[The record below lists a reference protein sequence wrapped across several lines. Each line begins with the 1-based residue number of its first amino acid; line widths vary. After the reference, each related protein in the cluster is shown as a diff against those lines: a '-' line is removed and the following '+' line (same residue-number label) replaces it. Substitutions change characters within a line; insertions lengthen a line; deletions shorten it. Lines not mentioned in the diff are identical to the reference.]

1 MSLRMGDLLDVE
13 KYLLI
18 ELAYFH
24 LPPELKNVVTPA
36 TPMPLDVYLDLIDQ
50 CSFSIFPA
58 FFNRA
63 ATGRA
68 FVRQRQ
74 GNLRR
79 VYAASDN
86 LGDVVVIGYANDNY
100 GPLGNTTDPLK
111 TSFVALAFADSQGN
125 GLTVFSGCEQVRFS
139 NLLLDWGGC
148 LVASLGINTRHHRKA
163 LAFYDQFMDGFAGER
178 NILGH
183 SKGGNLATY
192 VFINRL
198 DEPVSAYCVNAQPY
212 CWFVM
217 QDFQREALKSD
228 RFEYIVH
235 AKDPTRIASYVSY
248 ISRTAPL
255 NRYASQRNFFNV
267 HGLTEVNFD
276 DYGNLEG
283 ARVIRETT
291 SRLKTCLFRD
301 FSAEKRF
308 SHDECLQRLQARIG
322 NCSSAPRLFSTAMD
336 EMLLVTDAMAAILWL
351 RDQDA
356 DGGYIYPLIV
366 KSPQAEELY
375 KLRLFPGQGLA
386 ARCAFEGLPLYIKD
400 AEHNED
406 VLQGLEHAM
415 NTTISSEIILPLGLD
430 EAEVFGALELI
441 NKKKGIFSVED
452 FALASEM
459 TLAMLDVFQ
468 KTDQSFAAVRDFT
481 LLRVR
486 RGQERLFSIEK
497 HNYKEIDFVDA
508 AAKKDF
514 LRKITGE
521 NLKEGEVLIFNRR
534 KFLPSM
540 QARLKNL
547 RQQDY
552 GIICARPG
560 RRLLR
565 ETVGREMEI
574 ALRHSSNQG
583 DLAVQASRIA
593 ERVGL
598 ADRLATPVCQL
609 TEEEYL
615 LLEYGVVCC
624 RRPMLIILDLP
635 LAGNFSSNASESLC
649 RRLQQDCQNKTVT
662 AIVLRLGQ
670 EEMGSPIAKLR

>member
-1 MSLRMGDLLDVE
+1 MGDLLDVE

-24 LPPELKNVVTPA
+24 LPSQLKNAVTPK
-36 TPMPLDVYLDLIDQ
+36 TPMPLDIYLDLIDQ

-58 FFNRA
+58 FFNQTA
-63 ATGRA
+63 SGRS

-74 GNLRR
+74 GQLRR

-86 LGDVVVIGYANDNY
+86 LGDVVVIGYVNDNY
-100 GPLGNTTDPLK
+100 GPLGNTKDPLK
-111 TSFVALAFADSQGN
+111 TSFVALAFADSEGN
-125 GLTVFSGCEQVRFS
+125 GLTVFSGCEQVRLS

-163 LAFYDQFMDGFAGER
+163 LNFYDQFMGTLAGER

-198 DEPVSAYCVNAQPY
+198 EEPVSAYCVNAQPY

-217 QDFQREALKSD
+217 RDFQREALKSD

-235 AKDPTRIASYVSY
+235 AKDPTRIASYVPY

-283 ARVIRETT
+283 ARVIRETK
-291 SRLKTCLFRD
+291 SRIKTCLFRD
-301 FSAEKRF
+301 FAAEKRF
-308 SHDECLQRLQARIG
+308 NHDECLQRLQNRIG
-322 NCSSAPRLFSTAMD
+322 NCSSAPRLFSTAID
-336 EMLLVTDAMAAILWL
+336 EMLLVTDALAAILWL

-375 KLRLFPGQGLA
+375 KLRLYPGQGLA
-386 ARCAFEGLPLYIKD
+386 ARCAFEGLPFYIKD
-400 AEHNED
+400 AEDNDD

-415 NTTISSEIILPLGLD
+415 NTTISSEIVLPLGLD

-441 NKKKGIFSVED
+441 NKKNDNFSVED
-452 FALASEM
+452 FALVSEM
-459 TLAMLDVFQ
+459 TLAMLEVFQ
-468 KTDQSFAAVRDFT
+468 RTDQTFAAVRDFT

-486 RGQERLFSIEK
+486 RGRERLFSIEK
-497 HNYKEIDFVDA
+497 HAYKEVDFADA
-508 AAKKDF
+508 LAKNDF

-521 NLKEGEVLIFNRR
+521 NLSDGEVLIFNRR
-534 KFLPSM
+534 KFSPSM

-552 GIICARPG
+552 GIICTSPK
-560 RRLLR
+560 RRLSR
-565 ETVGREMEI
+565 ETVEKMLES
-574 ALRHSSNQG
+574 ALRRSPKKG
-583 DLAVQASRIA
+583 DLAVQTSHILKRI
-593 ERVGL
+593 GL
-598 ADRLATPVCQL
+598 ADHLTTPVCQL
-609 TEEEYL
+609 TDEQYL
-615 LLEYGVVCC
+615 LLEYGIACC

-635 LAGNFSSNASESLC
+635 LSGNFSPGAVESLC
-649 RRLQQDCQNKTVT
+649 RYLHEDCRKKTAT
-662 AIVLRLGQ
+662 AIVLRLQQQ
-670 EEMGSPIAKLR
+670 EEAASPNAKLR